1 MEKLNMGTEIIESLK
16 NLNNGFQEDDLSLL
30 AITSKVELPFRD
42 ALLLSLNRK
51 LSKKGIISTKEWK
64 RTDLALIEDNEPL
77 ALIELKAMYSFDSFI
92 NTRGNFKDEK
102 FFSEMRSDKIKA
114 RKLANDKTEVYTLLT
129 VTHPHQIIE
138 DSNPGSTAV
147 KYRKSIN
154 RRLRLN
160 TREEIL
166 ELADARIVNELEKF
180 GDIVHSGVMD
190 AGTTFD
196 TDVSIMVYLV
206 KC

>member
-1 MEKLNMGTEIIESLK
+1 MKKLNMGTEIIESLK

-92 NTRGNFKDEK
+92 DEK

-160 TREEIL
+160 TQEEIL